1 MYDITKQVACY
12 TGSYALLHIIARSYA
27 RLLLSY
33 RNRKLFLHSAIYYL
47 DGNLFFSI
55 GVEKKLSYFYTEN
68 VHLLCNHFFAIVL
81 KSTRDTSSLRWNKF
95 LITGIIR
102 RRVWLNRRPLAATIA
117 GCILHPH
124 PASPRGRKLLLGSGG
139 GVERR
144 ERERGSMQVE
154 RGQNFRSTQGR
165 LNKSRAPT
173 PPASRRNSLDRVR
186 IVVNYKKGGLNCT
199 SNGACT
205 RTPRNNH
212 ACVYASVCNTYTRRR
227 CIGIMPS
234 KSQCLVPPRRDLDFD
249 NPKRNNF

>member
-1 MYDITKQVACY
+1 MTQSAAACSNYRRMHPVSSSCIPMRTKITF
-12 TGSYALLHIIARSYA
+12 G
-27 RLLLSY
+27 
-33 RNRKLFLHSAIYYL
+33 F
-47 DGNLFFSI
+47 G
-55 GVEKKLSYFYTEN
+55 
-68 VHLLCNHFFAIVL
+68 
-81 KSTRDTSSLRWNKF
+81 
-95 LITGIIR
+95 
-102 RRVWLNRRPLAATIA
+102 
-117 GCILHPH
+117 
-124 PASPRGRKLLLGSGG
+124 RGREG
-139 GVERR
+139 
-144 ERERGSMQVE
+144 RERGSMQVE

-234 KSQCLVPPRRDLDFD
+234 KSQFLCHKEISIIRKEIIFNVSNLYIKLHLNQFEYSAS
-249 NPKRNNF
+249 FIC